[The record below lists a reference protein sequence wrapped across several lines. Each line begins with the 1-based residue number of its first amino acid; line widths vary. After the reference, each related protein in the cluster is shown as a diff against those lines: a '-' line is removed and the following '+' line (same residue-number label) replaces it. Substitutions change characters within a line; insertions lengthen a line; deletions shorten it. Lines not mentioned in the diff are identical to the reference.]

1 MFTNRDFELFPAERP
16 ARAAAEEDQQL
27 LAIDFD
33 DELMAKEALLA
44 AARLGKRQA
53 IDLADAAIVTR
64 SRSGRTRILQTR
76 DKTPAQG
83 AMLGFWWGGLTGL
96 VALGFGGW
104 LLGGL
109 LGAIGGALWAH
120 WRDIGIDDRWMR
132 KLGGTLAPGHAA
144 FVIAVRHAFPT
155 NLIRE
160 LRRFQGRLLH
170 NSVRDV
176 DSAAVEDAL
185 AYVP

>member
-1 MFTNRDFELFPAERP
+1 MFTNRGFELFPAERP
-16 ARAAAEEDQQL
+16 AARPGEEQQL

-33 DELMAKEALLA
+33 DELLAKEALLA

-53 IDLADAAIVTR
+53 IALDDAAIVTR

-83 AMLGFWWGGLTGL
+83 ALLGGWWGGLAGL
-96 VALGFGGW
+96 FALGFGGW
-104 LLGGL
+104 LVGGL
-109 LGAIGGALWAH
+109 LGAVAGGIWAH

-132 KLGGTLAPGHAA
+132 RLGDTLAPGHAA

-176 DSAAVEDAL
+176 DTAAVEDAL
-185 AYVP
+185 AYMP